1 MLVMKNFR
9 RLLFVLLLVPMG
21 AFAQSADLEV
31 VSVVDAPDPVT
42 PGSTL
47 SYTVTIRNNGPDAA
61 TNGGLNINLPGSV
74 THTTDVV
81 PAGWSCL
88 WAGANGTCST
98 PSFASGV
105 TAVLTINVTV
115 DASLAAFPDQSI
127 SASFFP
133 AGTTFDP
140 VAANNTK
147 GATTQV
153 DSPQVD
159 LFISATDSPDPVF
172 PDGNVT
178 YNVTVTNGGPDTAST
193 VNFNVV
199 PNSSLRFVSATVPAG
214 WNCTLPSVGA
224 VNATFTCSRPTW
236 APGTDNFVVVFS
248 ANDEQFGIN
257 DTTFQTFF
265 GIGANASNETDTSD
279 NNTTLTTTYTTPD
292 ADVSVAVVDSP
303 DPVFPDGSITYT
315 VTVGNAGPDTAPSI
329 TLNSFGAN
337 NLRFQSATIPAG
349 WNCTLPSAGTQT
361 TSLTCTLPGGM
372 VSGGS
377 SVLTFVMQADDAL
390 LGINDGTIL
399 FGFSANSTISDPVS
413 GNNSETESTAYVTPD
428 ADISVLVADSPDPVT
443 PDGNITYTVT
453 VANAGPDAAPS
464 VTLSSFGANNLRFQS
479 ATIPAGWNCT
489 LPSAGT
495 QTTSLTCTLPGGMVS
510 GGSSVLTFVM
520 QADDAL
526 LGINDGTIQFGFSAN
541 GNVSDPVPG
550 NNSET
555 ESTAYVTPDADIS
568 VAVTDSPDP
577 VGPDGNIT
585 YTVTVA
591 NAGPDT
597 APSVTLGSFGANN
610 LRFQSAT
617 VPAGWNCTLPAAG
630 TQTTSLTCT
639 LPGGMVS
646 GGSSVLTFVMQA
658 DDALIGNS
666 DTTILFGFSA
676 NSPISDPDGTDNSET
691 ESTLYDVA
699 NANLGVTATDAPDP
713 VAAGSNITYTG
724 SVTNAGPDTATT
736 VTFTIPLHPSLL
748 FVSLVGPAGFTCG
761 TPAVGAN
768 GTITCTIASLPN
780 GANLPFTLVAQTNPT
795 LNNGPDGVIQQGF
808 LIGSST
814 NDPVTTN
821 NNLTVNTAFT
831 TADANLVVTNSD
843 SPDPVATGS
852 TITYTQT
859 ITNNGPDTAV
869 NVTLTQ
875 TSPAGTTIQSI
886 AAPPGWSCAGAPS
899 GSTGVITCSK
909 ATMLPS
915 ETATFTYVVN
925 VTAPSGTITSTVTGD
940 SDTYDPDPSNNS
952 ASAVTNITAPT
963 SADLAIAKTTPTT
976 TAPAGSLITWTIT
989 LTNNGPSAAAN
1000 PVMTDTLPASLLF
1013 RSISA
1018 PAGFTCTTPAFRT
1031 TGTITCNAATLANG
1045 ASAVFT
1051 LVTEVAQGATGTLT
1065 NNATASSATT
1075 DGNAGNSGVTTSPV
1089 AIGPSSADL
1098 TITKTTPTTS
1108 IPAGSN
1114 VTYTITVGNAGPS
1127 TATNV
1132 VVNDTLPAGLQF
1144 VSATPSQGT
1153 CNAASPVVCNLGT
1166 ILAGGNATVTLV
1178 ARATGTTTTVSNT
1191 ATATS
1196 PDATGPDTA
1205 TTPAIP
1211 VTTSTAEPAAAI
1223 PTLSE
1228 WMLLVMAGLL
1238 GLVALVKARA

>member
-1 MLVMKNFR
+1 MKNFR
-9 RLLFVLLLVPMG
+9 RLLFVLLLVPMA
-21 AFAQSADLEV
+21 AFAQSADQEV
-31 VSVVDAPDPVT
+31 VSVVDSPDPVT

-47 SYTVTIRNNGPDAA
+47 SYTVTIRNNGPDPA
-61 TNGGLNINLPGSV
+61 TNGGLNINLPLAV
-74 THTTDVV
+74 THTTDVA
-81 PAGWSCL
+81 PAGWTCF
-88 WAGANGTCST
+88 WAGSNGTCNT
-98 PSFASGV
+98 PSFAAGV
-105 TAVLTINVTV
+105 TEVIVINTTV
-115 DASLAAFPDQSI
+115 NASLANFPDQSI
-127 SASFFP
+127 SANFFP
-133 AGTTFDP
+133 SGTTPDP
-140 VAANNTK
+140 NSANNAK

-159 LFISATDSPDPVF
+159 TFVSATDSPDPVF

-199 PNSSLRFVSATVPAG
+199 PNSSLRFVSSTQPAG
-214 WNCTLPSVGA
+214 WTCTLPSVGA
-224 VNATFTCSRPTW
+224 VNATFTCSRATW

-257 DTTFQTFF
+257 DTTFQTLFS
-265 GIGANASNETDTSD
+265 IGANGSNETDTSD
-279 NNTTLTTTYTTPD
+279 NSVALTTTYTTPD

-303 DPVFPDGSITYT
+303 DPVFPDGNITYT
-315 VTVGNAGPDTAPSI
+315 VTVANAGPDTAPNV

-337 NLRFQSATIPAG
+337 NLRFVSATIPPG
-349 WNCTLPSAGTQT
+349 WNCTLPPSGTQT
-361 TSLTCTLPGGM
+361 TGLTCNAPGGAP
-372 VSGGS
+372 SGSS

-390 LGINDGTIL
+390 LGISDTTIL
-399 FGFSANSTISDPVS
+399 FGFSANSSVSDPVN

-428 ADISVLVADSPDPVT
+428 ADISVAVSDSPDPVA

-479 ATIPAGWNCT
+479 AT
-489 LPSAGT
+489 
-495 QTTSLTCTLPGGMVS
+495 
-510 GGSSVLTFVM
+510 
-520 QADDAL
+520 
-526 LGINDGTIQFGFSAN
+526 
-541 GNVSDPVPG
+541 
-550 NNSET
+550 
-555 ESTAYVTPDADIS
+555 
-568 VAVTDSPDP
+568 
-577 VGPDGNIT
+577 
-585 YTVTVA
+585 
-591 NAGPDT
+591 
-597 APSVTLGSFGANN
+597 
-610 LRFQSAT
+610 

-630 TQTTSLTCT
+630 TQTTGLTCT

-676 NSPISDPDGTDNSET
+676 NGTVTDPDGSDNSET
-691 ESTLYDVA
+691 ESTAYDVE

-724 SVTNAGPDTATT
+724 AVTNAGGDPAAT
-736 VTFTIPLHPSLL
+736 VTLTIPLHPSLL
-748 FVSLVGPAGFTCG
+748 FVSLTGPAGFSCG

-795 LNNGPDGVIQQGF
+795 LNNGPDGIIQQGF
-808 LIGSST
+808 TISSST
-814 NDPVTTN
+814 NDPVSTN
-821 NNLTVNTAFT
+821 NSLTVDTAYT
-831 TADANLVVTNSD
+831 TPDADISVTNSD
-843 SPDPVATGS
+843 SPDPVAPGG
-852 TITYTQT
+852 TIVYTQT

-869 NVTLTQ
+869 NVTFTQ
-875 TSPAGTTIQSI
+875 TTPAGTVLQSFTQP
-886 AAPPGWSCAGAPS
+886 AGWLCTTPPAG
-899 GSTGVITCSK
+899 GTGVINCTK
-909 ATMLPS
+909 GTMVATESAGFLV
-915 ETATFTYVVN
+915 AVIV
-925 VTAPSGTITSTVTGD
+925 SGGGPITSTVTGD
-940 SDTYDPDPSNNS
+940 SDTYDPDPLDN
-952 ASAVTNITAPT
+952 TAT
-963 SADLAIAKTTPTT
+963 ATTTVAAGSTADLSITKTTPTT
-976 TAPAGSLITWTIT
+976 NAPTGSLITYTIA
-989 LTNNGPSAAAN
+989 LTNNGPDAAAN

-1045 ASAVFT
+1045 ATATFT
-1051 LVTEVAQGATGTLT
+1051 LVTEVASGSTGTLT
-1065 NNATASSATT
+1065 NTATASSATP
-1075 DGNAGNSGVTTSPV
+1075 DGNGGNSGVTSSPV

-1108 IPAGSN
+1108 IPAGGN

-1166 ILAGGNATVTLV
+1166 ILAGANATITLV
-1178 ARATGTTTTVSNT
+1178 AQATGTQASVVNT
-1191 ATATS
+1191 ASATS
-1196 PDATGPDTA
+1196 PDATGPDTV
-1205 TTPAIP
+1205 TTPP
-1211 VTTSTAEPAAAI
+1211 VTVTSTAEPVAAI

-1228 WMLLVMAGLL
+1228 WMLMVMAALL
-1238 GLVALVKARA
+1238 GLVALIKSRA